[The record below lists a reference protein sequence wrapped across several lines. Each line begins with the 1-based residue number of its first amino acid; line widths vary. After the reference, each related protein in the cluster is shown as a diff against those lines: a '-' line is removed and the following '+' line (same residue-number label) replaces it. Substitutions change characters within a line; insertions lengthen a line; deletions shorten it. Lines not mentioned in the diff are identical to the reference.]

1 MPASL
6 TIQLAGP
13 IAGVR
18 APHEATSDDV
28 QAVAAEQAV
37 CAGEVQQ
44 QVQQELNAAM
54 ACIRSANRAL
64 EDAHE
69 QFRQV
74 QQEALAESEQQ
85 VVELA
90 LEVARKVL
98 MQEIQAQ
105 RYDIDPIIREA
116 LLHVPVRH
124 NVVCR
129 LNPQD
134 LTTCEMARKTS
145 TDGHTGEIRFIGD
158 PTVPPASCVLETHEG
173 VVRSSVEGHLEEIS
187 KALEGEE

>member
-1 MPASL
+1 MPAPL

-18 APHEATSDDV
+18 APSEEPSADA
-28 QAVAAEQAV
+28 QAAAAEAAI
-37 CAGEVQQ
+37 CHEEIQQ
-44 QVQQELNAAM
+44 QARQELDAAM
-54 ACIRSANRAL
+54 ACIHSANRAL
-64 EDAHE
+64 EDALA

-74 QQEALAESEQQ
+74 QQESLAESEEQ

-105 RYDIDPIIREA
+105 RYDIDPIVREA
-116 LLHVPVRH
+116 LLHVPVRE

-145 TDGHTGEIRFIGD
+145 TDGHTGEMRFIAD

-173 VVRSSVEGHLEEIS
+173 VVRSSVDDHLGEIS